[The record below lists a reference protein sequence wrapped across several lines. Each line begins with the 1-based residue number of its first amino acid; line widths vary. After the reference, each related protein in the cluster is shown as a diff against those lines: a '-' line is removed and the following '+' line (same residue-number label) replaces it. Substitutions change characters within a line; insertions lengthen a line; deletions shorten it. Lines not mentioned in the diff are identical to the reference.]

1 MSDPTPTSVSIRGA
15 HVITCALVTVILA
28 TFVVILRFIT
38 RSKIL
43 HFLGYEDWCIGIA
56 LLFSFGNSIGMILQ
70 AEFALG
76 HHIKDISSIQ
86 ITEFLKSVYFTII
99 SYNISLTFAK
109 ISILLLYIRSFN
121 TRKIRIACL
130 VQLAIVA
137 TYGLWL
143 LLSSVLSCVPVA
155 AFWDQSVP
163 GHCLPR
169 SPIWFANA
177 GLNIATDVLILV
189 LPVPVIHTLFLPK
202 RQKIGLY
209 LIFTLG
215 FLYNPL
221 IRLPFVLYLE
231 SSANRSRYHS
241 VCIISVLRLHSLQI
255 ASISIDPTWD
265 NIGVANWSC
274 IELNTAIICPCL
286 TTLKPL
292 ISRLFPR
299 LLSTDS
305 SRKFYH
311 QSGSG
316 VDAENRTRRRRK
328 DGDMSA
334 SSRTL
339 KGGDL
344 QSDTDILYA
353 EDNFDL
359 ENLRGEGSLP
369 SPKGDET
376 KAHQKTVPVTSL

>member
-1 MSDPTPTSVSIRGA
+1 MSDPTPTLVSIRGA

-177 GLNIATDVLILV
+177 GLNIATDILILV

-215 FLYNPL
+215 F
-221 IRLPFVLYLE
+221 F
-231 SSANRSRYHS
+231 

-305 SRKFYH
+305 SRRFYH

-316 VDAENRTRRRRK
+316 VVAENRTRRRRE

-339 KGGDL
+339 KGGDS
-344 QSDTDILYA
+344 QIDTDILYA

-359 ENLRGEGSLP
+359 ENLRGEGPLP

-376 KAHQKTVPVTSL
+376 EAHQKTVPVTSPR